1 MNEVPLHDGEF
12 AASVMA
18 VPPLARRA
26 DYTLDP
32 EQNLALIR
40 HIEAGGVRTL
50 LYGGNANLYH
60 IAVSEYR
67 ELLDLLADAASPAT
81 RVIPAIGPDY
91 GKMLD
96 QARILAQTRYRTAMV
111 LPLGGFTTAEGV
123 ETGLSRIA
131 DTAGMPLT
139 VYIKSENYVDVDAL
153 ARLVERGTLC
163 AIKYAIVRDDPAHDP
178 YLQRLLRSVP
188 AAKIIS
194 GMGERPALVHLREFG
209 LAAWT
214 TGSGCIA
221 PRMVMALLQ
230 AARNECGNERSNE
243 RRHERSNE
251 RNNERSNER
260 SNDRSNGGD
269 PAQPLYDAFLPLE
282 TLRDEISLIRV
293 LHDAVT
299 FSGIADMGPLLP
311 LLSSTSPGHHA
322 KIAQAAQMLLA
333 REREFAQTHPNLSH
347 P

>member
-1 MNEVPLHDGEF
+1 MNESPLRDAEF

-32 EQNLALIR
+32 VQNLALIR

-60 IAVSEYR
+60 VALSEYR
-67 ELLDLLADAASPAT
+67 ELLELLADAASPGT
-81 RVIPAIGPDY
+81 RVIPALGPDY

-111 LPLGGFTTAEGV
+111 LPLGGFTTFEGV
-123 ETGLSRIA
+123 ETGLTRVA

-139 VYIKSENYVDVDAL
+139 VYLKSENYVDVDTL
-153 ARLVERGTLC
+153 ARLVERGTLS
-163 AIKYAIVRDDPAHDP
+163 AVKYAIPRDNPADDP
-178 YLQRLLRSVP
+178 YLRRLLQRVP
-188 AAKIIS
+188 ATKIVS

-221 PRMVMALLQ
+221 PSMVMALLRAVQ
-230 AARNECGNERSNE
+230 SGQSGQSAGRADNNTAER
-243 RRHERSNE
+243 
-251 RNNERSNER
+251 
-260 SNDRSNGGD
+260 
-269 PAQPLYDAFLPLE
+269 LYDAFMPLE
-282 TLRDEISLIRV
+282 TLRNDISLIRV
-293 LHDAVT
+293 LHDAISFT
-299 FSGIADMGPLLP
+299 GLADMGPLLP
-311 LLSSTSPGHHA
+311 LLSSTPREHHA
-322 KIAQAAQMLLA
+322 KIAQTAGTLLA
-333 REREFAQTHPNLSH
+333 LEREFARTQSNRSDRQTTA
-347 P
+347 

>member
-1 MNEVPLHDGEF
+1 MNESPLSDGEF

-32 EQNLALIR
+32 AQNLALIR

-60 IAVSEYR
+60 VAVSEYR
-67 ELLDLLADAASPAT
+67 ELLDLLAEAAGSGT
-81 RVIPAIGPDY
+81 RVIPALGPDY

-111 LPLGGFTTAEGV
+111 LPLGGFTTSEGV
-123 ETGLSRIA
+123 ETGLTRVA

-139 VYIKSENYVDVDAL
+139 LYIKSENYVAVDTL
-153 ARLVERGTLC
+153 ARLVERGTLS
-163 AIKYAIVRDDPAHDP
+163 AVKYAIPRDNPADDP
-178 YLQRLLRSVP
+178 YLRRLLQRVP
-188 AAKIIS
+188 AAKIVS

-221 PRMVMALLQ
+221 PSMVMALLRAVQ
-230 AARNECGNERSNE
+230 SGRSAGSAVSAD
-243 RRHERSNE
+243 H
-251 RNNERSNER
+251 
-260 SNDRSNGGD
+260 DT
-269 PAQPLYDAFLPLE
+269 AQRLYDAFMPLE
-282 TLRDEISLIRV
+282 TLRNDISLIRV
-293 LHDAVT
+293 LHDAIT
-299 FSGIADMGPLLP
+299 FTGLADMGPLQP
-311 LLSSTSPGHHA
+311 LLSSTPREHHA
-322 KIAQAAQMLLA
+322 KIAQTARTLLA
-333 REREFAQTHPNLSH
+333 LEREFAPTQSNRSDTQTTP
-347 P
+347 

>member
-1 MNEVPLHDGEF
+1 MNESPLRDGEF

-32 EQNLALIR
+32 AQNLALIR

-60 IAVSEYR
+60 VAVSEYR
-67 ELLDLLADAASPAT
+67 ELLDLLAEAVGPGT
-81 RVIPAIGPDY
+81 RVIPALGPDY

-111 LPLGGFTTAEGV
+111 LPLGGFTTSEGV
-123 ETGLSRIA
+123 ETGLTRIA

-139 VYIKSENYVDVDAL
+139 LYIKSENYVAVDTL
-153 ARLVERGTLC
+153 ARLVECGTLS
-163 AIKYAIVRDDPAHDP
+163 AVKYAIPRDNPADDP
-178 YLQRLLRSVP
+178 YLRRLLQRVP
-188 AAKIIS
+188 AAKIVS

-221 PRMVMALLQ
+221 PSMVMALLRAVQ
-230 AARNECGNERSNE
+230 SSRSAGSAD
-243 RRHERSNE
+243 H
-251 RNNERSNER
+251 
-260 SNDRSNGGD
+260 DT
-269 PAQPLYDAFLPLE
+269 AQRLYDAFMPLE
-282 TLRDEISLIRV
+282 TLRNDISLIRV
-293 LHDAVT
+293 LHDAIT
-299 FSGIADMGPLLP
+299 FTGLAEMGPLQP
-311 LLSSTSPGHHA
+311 LLSSTPREHHA
-322 KIAQAAQMLLA
+322 KIAQAARTLLA
-333 REREFAQTHPNLSH
+333 LEREFAPTQSNRSDTQTTP
-347 P
+347 